1 MQIPLDDQE
10 REFLLELL
18 SEEHDFKEKLLEKLG
33 VKEKF
38 A

>member
-1 MQIPLDDQE
+1 MQIPLDDQKK
-10 REFLLELL
+10 EFLLELL

-33 VKEKF
+33 AKENF